1 MSIRHSILLNTVN
14 YCVDVDKINFLPE
27 QVEQSL
33 TANNVFVVA
42 TRQGGDGEHLIY
54 TSVKF
59 TNGIW
64 VLGELRLA
72 AGAAPT
78 LALKTQTVAAI
89 PEVHSAICTILA
101 N

>member
-1 MSIRHSILLNTVN
+1 MITSYDDDLLTS
-14 YCVDVDKINFLPE
+14 E
-27 QVEQSL
+27 QVEQVL
-33 TANNVFVVA
+33 AANNVFVVA

-64 VLGELRLA
+64 VLGELRLV
-72 AGAAPT
+72 AGAPPS

-89 PEVHSAICTILA
+89 AEVHAAICTILA
-101 N
+101 D